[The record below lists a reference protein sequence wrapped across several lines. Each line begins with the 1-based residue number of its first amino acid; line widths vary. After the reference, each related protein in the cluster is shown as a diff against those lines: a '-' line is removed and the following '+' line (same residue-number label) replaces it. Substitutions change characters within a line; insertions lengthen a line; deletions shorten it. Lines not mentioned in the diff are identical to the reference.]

1 MYERL
6 QGMRDCACSGPPSSR
21 LKLGDWGLEARFK
34 RRQCY
39 DPATGIWKTESYVG
53 RYQSLVPSPQ
63 SRSWRVARVRACPVC
78 ESEMLAKF
86 ASECEAPVAW
96 SCPECGL
103 FQLESGGRPLTTQE
117 KTTNLTI
124 APPGGAE
131 RHAPPPGGGPA
142 PGQGQENLPA
152 VRSGRPGGVG

>member
-21 LKLGDWGLEARFK
+21 LKLRDWGLEARFK

-63 SRSWRVARVRACPVC
+63 SRSWSVVRGRACPVC

-86 ASECEAPVAW
+86 ASGSEAPVAW

-103 FQLESGGRPLTTQE
+103 FQLETGGRPFTAAERATTV
-117 KTTNLTI
+117 TI
-124 APPGGAE
+124 APLAGPE
-131 RHAPPPGGGPA
+131 RAAAPAGRGHAA
-142 PGQGQENLPA
+142 GQAAARLHTF
-152 VRSGRPGGVG
+152 